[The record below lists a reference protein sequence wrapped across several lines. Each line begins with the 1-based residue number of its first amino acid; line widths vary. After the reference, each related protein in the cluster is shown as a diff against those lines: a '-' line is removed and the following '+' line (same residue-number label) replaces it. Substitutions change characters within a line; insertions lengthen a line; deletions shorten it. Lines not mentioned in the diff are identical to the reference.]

1 VFVWILDFEVC
12 LCLLHSLWRM
22 SGTSD
27 AGSSMPLSPNQRAWR
42 RFRRNRGALISAC
55 VLTGV
60 VALVLIWPL
69 FGRSGVARYLP
80 GAMTALPNALS
91 DAQFEPP
98 TFRHWFGTDLH
109 GRDLL
114 SRVCYGAR
122 ISLLVGLVGATVSLI
137 IGVFVGAV
145 AGYCGGRWDAVLMRS
160 VDVLYSMP
168 SIIFVMVLITA
179 LNAVLGR
186 RQSGPG
192 AISGETARLLQFAA
206 LFAGLGAVSWLTM
219 ARIVRG
225 QVLSLRNRPFIE
237 ASRALGASHARILL
251 RHILPNVYGMI
262 IVYLTLTIP
271 SIILYE
277 SFLSYLGLGI
287 QPPQASLGS
296 LIASGAEQINSIRIY
311 WWLILFPASSL
322 ALTLLALNFV
332 GDGLRDA
339 WDPRRIE

>member
-1 VFVWILDFEVC
+1 LEVSFAFSI
-12 LCLLHSLWRM
+12 LHSSFRM
-22 SGTSD
+22 SEPSNV
-27 AGSSMPLSPNQRAWR
+27 ASPAPLSPNQRAWR
-42 RFRRNRGALISAC
+42 RFRRNRGAMVSAC
-55 VLTGV
+55 VLAGLV
-60 VALVLIWPL
+60 GIVLIWPL
-69 FGRSGVARYLP
+69 FGEPGLARYLP
-80 GAMTALPNALS
+80 GAMTAPPNAIS
-91 DAQFEPP
+91 DAQFAPP
-98 TFRHWFGTDLH
+98 SIHHWFGTDVH

-122 ISLLVGLVGATVSLI
+122 ISLLVGLVGATVSLV
-137 IGVFVGAV
+137 IGVFVGAI
-145 AGYCGGRWDAVLMRS
+145 AGYCGGRWDAVLMRL

-179 LNAVLGR
+179 LNAVLGKL
-186 RQSGPG
+186 QSGPKG
-192 AISGETARLLQFAA
+192 LSGDAARLLQFAA

-225 QVLSLRNRPFIE
+225 QVLSLRHRAFID
-237 ASRALGASHARILL
+237 ASRVLGASHTRILL
-251 RHILPNVYGMI
+251 RHILPNVYGVI

-271 SIILYE
+271 AIILYE

-311 WWLILFPASSL
+311 WWLIVFPATSL